1 MCSSFKYIIIHKK
14 AKNWENAQTVSLNYR
29 LKARYLHSGSK
40 AVTSGAEQ
48 VNLVVY
54 AEKSPSQLAFINK
67 YYINISVVSG
77 RLCED
82 R

>member
-1 MCSSFKYIIIHKK
+1 MHYYSQKGQKLGKCTDCLLELQPEGPFKP
-14 AKNWENAQTVSLNYR
+14 R
-29 LKARYLHSGSK
+29 DLHSGSK
-40 AVTSGAEQ
+40 TVTSGAEQ
-48 VNLVVY
+48 VNLLVY